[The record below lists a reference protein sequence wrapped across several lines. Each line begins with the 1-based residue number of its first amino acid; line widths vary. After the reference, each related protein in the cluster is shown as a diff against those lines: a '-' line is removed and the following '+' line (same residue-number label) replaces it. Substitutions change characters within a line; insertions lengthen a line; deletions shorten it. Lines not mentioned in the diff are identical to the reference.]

1 MLYLAMCGY
10 IIGYEFKDSIADLY
24 RTNITRERIGGIYY
38 YLYHCSQITC
48 WYKLMRRSSLLIL
61 ALLGGIAAL
70 ASVNLVSNDAVA
82 FHLRTGEENEAATDY
97 REGEPAVK
105 YHCFEQNEDGS
116 YNKTAEG
123 YLIPCPIDHGDNA
136 WMLTSSALVLM
147 MTPAGLAMFYGG
159 LSRQK
164 NAVSSIHMVF
174 ITTGVIAVQFV
185 LYGYSLAFGPD
196 AGGYGFIGTL
206 DWAGLNNVLH
216 DVPSNSYGGIDGYTI
231 PHQTYMIFQM
241 MFAIITPALIVASL
255 AERMKFSVFVIFVV
269 LWATF
274 VYDFAA
280 HWTWEITAEGN
291 YGSNPDYCGFG
302 WTGCLGSLDF
312 AGGTVIH
319 ITSGWSGLIIALML
333 GRRLGYGKIPMEPHN
348 ISLVVLG
355 AALLWVGWFGFNAGS
370 AGAAASNASSAFLAT
385 QIATGMAAVTWAL
398 ISWAHTGR
406 PSTVGAAS
414 GAVAGLVAITPAS
427 GFVSPMSSIIIGI
440 VAAVVCYAALIFKNK
455 RKWDDALDT
464 WAVHGIGG
472 LAGALLT
479 GVFAEARFTSWGDNG
494 LAFGNPAQLYENA
507 VGAFAALAW
516 AMGLTAVI
524 IKIMDVVWPG
534 GIRVTPKEEEI
545 GLDLVQH
552 GERAYVTG

>member
-1 MLYLAMCGY
+1 MLL
-10 IIGYEFKDSIADLY
+10 FKL
-24 RTNITRERIGGIYY
+24 
-38 YLYHCSQITC
+38 
-48 WYKLMRRSSLLIL
+48 SSLHSYMTDGKTKSIL
-61 ALLGGIAAL
+61 DRKICFLGLAAIIATL
-70 ASVNLVSNDAVA
+70 ATINFSDIAFAYAPGDPAEVYSLWETDEEGNPIVDEEGNLV
-82 FHLRTGEENEAATDY
+82 
-97 REGEPAVK
+97 PA
-105 YHCFEQNEDGS
+105 
-116 YNKTAEG
+116 
-123 YLIPCPIDHGDNA
+123 PIDTGDHA
-136 WMLTSSALVLM
+136 WMLTASALVLM

-164 NAVSSIHMVF
+164 NAVNTLHMVF
-174 ITTGVIAVQFV
+174 ITTGVIAAQFA
-185 LYGYSLAFGPD
+185 LWGYSLAFGPD

-206 DWAGLNNVLH
+206 DWAGLQNVLH
-216 DVPSNSYGGIDGYTI
+216 DVPSNQYAITI
-231 PHQTYMIFQM
+231 PHTTFVAFQM
-241 MFAIITPALIVASL
+241 MFAIITPALIVASV
-255 AERMKFSVFVIFVV
+255 AERMKFSAFIIFIVI
-269 LWATF
+269 WATF

-280 HWTWEITAEGN
+280 HWTWQIAAPDN
-291 YGSNPDYCGFG
+291 YGRNPDYCGFG

-319 ITSGWSGLIIALML
+319 ITSGWSGLVIALML

-355 AALLWVGWFGFNAGS
+355 AALLWTGWFGFNAGS

-406 PSTVGAAS
+406 PSTVGAAT
-414 GAVAGLVAITPAS
+414 GAIAGLVAITPAS

-440 VAAVVCYAALIFKNK
+440 LASIVCYAALAFKNR

-479 GVFAEARFTSWGDNG
+479 GIFAEARFTSWGDNG

-516 AMGLTAVI
+516 AMGITALI

-534 GIRVTPKEEEI
+534 GIRVTPKEEEV

-552 GERAYVTG
+552 GERAYVSG

>member
-1 MLYLAMCGY
+1 
-10 IIGYEFKDSIADLY
+10 
-24 RTNITRERIGGIYY
+24 
-38 YLYHCSQITC
+38 
-48 WYKLMRRSSLLIL
+48 
-61 ALLGGIAAL
+61 
-70 ASVNLVSNDAVA
+70 
-82 FHLRTGEENEAATDY
+82 
-97 REGEPAVK
+97 
-105 YHCFEQNEDGS
+105 
-116 YNKTAEG
+116 
-123 YLIPCPIDHGDNA
+123 
-136 WMLTSSALVLM
+136 
-147 MTPAGLAMFYGG
+147 
-159 LSRQK
+159 
-164 NAVSSIHMVF
+164 
-174 ITTGVIAVQFV
+174 
-185 LYGYSLAFGPD
+185 
-196 AGGYGFIGTL
+196 
-206 DWAGLNNVLH
+206 
-216 DVPSNSYGGIDGYTI
+216 
-231 PHQTYMIFQM
+231 M
-241 MFAIITPALIVASL
+241 MFAIITPALIVAAL
-255 AERMKFSVFVIFVV
+255 AERMKFSAFIIFIVI
-269 LWATF
+269 WATF

-280 HWTWEITAEGN
+280 HWTWEITGPDN
-291 YGSNPDYCGFG
+291 YGKNPGYCGFG

-319 ITSGWSGLIIALML
+319 ITSGWSGLVIALML
-333 GRRLGYGKIPMEPHN
+333 GRRLGYGKLPMEPHN

-370 AGAAASNASSAFLAT
+370 AACACTNATSAFVAT

-406 PSTVGAAS
+406 PSTVGAAT

-427 GFVSPMSSIIIGI
+427 GFVSPMSALIIGI
-440 VAAVVCYAALIFKNK
+440 LAGIVCYAAVMFKNK

-479 GVFAEARFTSWGDNG
+479 GIFAEQRFTPWGDNG

-516 AMGLTAVI
+516 AMGITALI

>member
-1 MLYLAMCGY
+1 M
-10 IIGYEFKDSIADLY
+10 D
-24 RTNITRERIGGIYY
+24 
-38 YLYHCSQITC
+38 
-48 WYKLMRRSSLLIL
+48 RSALFTL
-61 ALLGGIAAL
+61 ALLGGFAAL
-70 ASVNLVSNDAVA
+70 FSINFVPNEVAA
-82 FHLRTGEENEAATDY
+82 FHLPESVNATDY
-97 REGEPAVK
+97 REGEPAVI

-123 YLIPCPIDHGDNA
+123 YLIPCAIDHGDNA

-147 MTPAGLAMFYGG
+147 MTPAGLAVFYGG

-164 NAVSSIHMVF
+164 NAVSTLHMVF
-174 ITTGVIAVQFV
+174 ITTGVIAIQWV
-185 LYGYSLAFGPD
+185 LWGYSLAFGPD

-216 DVPSNSYGGIDGYTI
+216 DVPSIAYGGIDGTTI

-241 MFAIITPALIVASL
+241 MFAIITPALIVASMV
-255 AERMKFSVFVIFVV
+255 ERMKFSAFIIFIVI
-269 LWATF
+269 WATF

-280 HWTWEITAEGN
+280 HWTWEITGPDN
-291 YGSNPDYCGFG
+291 YGMNTGYCGFG

-319 ITSGWSGLIIALML
+319 ITSGWSGLILALML
-333 GRRLGYGKIPMEPHN
+333 GRRLGYGKVPMEPHN
-348 ISLVVLG
+348 VGMVVLG
-355 AALLWVGWFGFNAGS
+355 SALLWVGWFGFNAGS
-370 AGAAASNASSAFLAT
+370 AAAAATNATSAFVAT
-385 QIATGMAAVTWAL
+385 QVATGLAAVTWAL
-398 ISWAHTGR
+398 VSWAHTGR

-427 GFVSPMSSIIIGI
+427 GFVSPMSALIIGI
-440 VAAVVCYAALIFKNK
+440 VASVVCYAALVFKNK

-479 GVFAEARFTSWGDNG
+479 GTFAEKRFTPWGDDG

-516 AMGLTAVI
+516 AMGITAVI
-524 IKIMDVVWPG
+524 IKIMDIVWPG